1 MDSPVYISY
10 FDSMTRS
17 QFLSSPMAFLGS
29 RTHSKIPVG
38 AIVALYDLTAREVFG
53 LVRVR
58 NSPDKPTPC
67 IEHAW
72 LDADTYSAEYQRYN
86 RWEIHIHEVKILKA
100 PLSFDRICLMV
111 GGDASAKGNGNMW
124 KKNFLNFARPFQ
136 VGADPSV
143 IRRYVLLI
151 NTLMA

>member
-1 MDSPVYISY
+1 MDSPVYITY
-10 FDSMTRS
+10 FDASTHS
-17 QFLSSPMAFLGS
+17 QFLSSPMSFLGS
-29 RTHSKIPVG
+29 RTRSKVPVG
-38 AIVALYDLTAREVFG
+38 AIIALYDLNTCEVFG
-53 LVRVR
+53 VVRVR

-72 LDADTYSAEYQRYN
+72 LDADTYSGEYQRYN

-100 PLSFDRICLMV
+100 PMSFERICLLV
-111 GGDASAKGNGNMW
+111 DGDASMKGNGNMW

-143 IRRYVLLI
+143 IRRYALLM
-151 NTLMA
+151 NALMA